1 MAKSKNTS
9 DNHNNDGVDT
19 SLNSPLLIVN
29 VYNKLVEFQNKWNEF
44 EQNRIKHGEPALG
57 ATIKGSGLAAFY
69 ISVGEAIDKL
79 NPASKAFDILEFFSN
94 FGLDID
100 AGAVSAIKQNIDAF
114 KQENTE
120 LIGELITPDVIEMT
134 GPKGIFM
141 NTENKQIYMPKQGL

>member
-44 EQNRIKHGEPALG
+44 EQNRIKHAEPALG

-79 NPASKAFDILEFFSN
+79 NPANKAFDILEFFSN

-100 AGAVSAIKQNIDAF
+100 AGAISTIKKGIDDF

-120 LIGELITPDVIEMT
+120 LVENLISSDVIEMA
-134 GPKGIFM
+134 GYNSI
-141 NTENKQIYMPKQGL
+141 L